1 MNRARH
7 SPSSVPLAL
16 IAVPTLVAL
25 VVSVPWAITLG
36 TADISASQVVE
47 VIRSA
52 VSGRPTRGVPA
63 SSVSIVW
70 DLRLPRVVL
79 AATVGAG
86 LALVGT
92 MMQALVR
99 NPLADPY
106 ILGVSSGASVGA
118 AAVILFNVF
127 ALRTLLG
134 AQAVSVAGFAG
145 AALAMT
151 IVYVLA
157 HSGGGLSPQRLI
169 LGGVASSY
177 VFSAITS
184 LLIFLGT
191 PHAAGTVL
199 FWLMG
204 GLGRASWGTL
214 AVPVVLCAGVSV
226 YAVFRAPWLNAL
238 AMGDDM
244 ATSVGVPL
252 GRFRRELFLVSALL
266 TGVLV
271 ALSGA
276 IGFVGLILPHV
287 SRLLVGSDHRRVL
300 TVALPLGALFVI
312 WCDAVARTVAAPQVL
327 PVGVITA
334 LVGGPLFVALLIRR
348 SAGAAGS

>member
-1 MNRARH
+1 MLTVGA
-7 SPSSVPLAL
+7 
-16 IAVPTLVAL
+16 LVAL

-36 TADISASQVVE
+36 TADIAVADVIE

-52 VSGRPTRGVPA
+52 ITGQPARGVPA
-63 SSVSIVW
+63 GTVSIVW
-70 DLRLPRVVL
+70 DLRLPRVLL

-86 LALVGT
+86 LALVGA

-118 AAVILFNVF
+118 AAVMLFNVF
-127 ALRTLLG
+127 GLRTVFG

-145 AALAMT
+145 ACAAMA
-151 IVYVLA
+151 IVYLLA
-157 HSGGGLSPQRLI
+157 RSGAGVSPQRLV

-191 PHAAGTVL
+191 PHAAGNVL
-199 FWLMG
+199 FWLLG
-204 GLGRASWGTL
+204 GLGRASWNTL
-214 AVPVVLCAGVSV
+214 ALPVVLCGVVAG
-226 YAVFRAPWLNAL
+226 YALLRAPWLNAL
-238 AMGDDM
+238 AMGDDL
-244 ATSVGVPL
+244 ATSVGVPVN
-252 GRFRRELFLVSALL
+252 RFRRELFLASALL

-287 SRLLVGSDHRRVL
+287 ARLLVGADHRRL
-300 TVALPLGALFVI
+300 LAVAMPLGAVFVI
-312 WCDAVARTVAAPQVL
+312 WCDVAARTVAAPQVL

-348 SAGAAGS
+348 TAGAAA

>member
-1 MNRARH
+1 MNSR
-7 SPSSVPLAL
+7 PSRVPLLTVA
-16 IAVPTLVAL
+16 ALVAL

-36 TADISASQVVE
+36 TADIAVTDVVE

-52 VSGRPTRGVPA
+52 ITGQPARGVPA
-63 SSVSIVW
+63 GTVSIVW
-70 DLRLPRVVL
+70 DLRLPRVLL

-86 LALVGT
+86 LALVGA

-118 AAVILFNVF
+118 AAVMLFNVF
-127 ALRTLLG
+127 GLRTVFG

-145 AALAMT
+145 ACAAMA
-151 IVYVLA
+151 IVYLLA
-157 HSGGGLSPQRLI
+157 RSGAGVSPQRLV

-191 PHAAGTVL
+191 PHAAGNVL
-199 FWLMG
+199 FWLLG
-204 GLGRASWGTL
+204 GLGRASWNTL
-214 AVPVVLCAGVSV
+214 ALPVVLYGVVAG
-226 YAVFRAPWLNAL
+226 YALLRAPWLNAL
-238 AMGDDM
+238 AMGDDL
-244 ATSVGVPL
+244 ATSVGVPVN
-252 GRFRRELFLVSALL
+252 RFRRELFLASALL

-287 SRLLVGSDHRRVL
+287 ARLLVGADHRRL
-300 TVALPLGALFVI
+300 LAVAMPLGAVFVI
-312 WCDAVARTVAAPQVL
+312 WCDVAARTVAAPQVL

-348 SAGAAGS
+348 TAGAAS